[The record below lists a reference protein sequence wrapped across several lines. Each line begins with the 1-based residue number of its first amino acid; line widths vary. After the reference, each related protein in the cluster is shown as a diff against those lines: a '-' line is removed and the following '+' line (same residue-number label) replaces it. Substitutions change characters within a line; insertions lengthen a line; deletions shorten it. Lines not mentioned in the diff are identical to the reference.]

1 VLERQRA
8 YTIVNAPRVS
18 TVPDSGLKRHLSLP
32 KQTSSDA
39 GSSSAPVCPSRE
51 ERATKRAALVMP
63 RDVMPVE
70 LREGHVPRITS
81 NGPDSCVVGYALVPA
96 FSNGKVYN
104 LSMLAAEKR
113 V

>member
-1 VLERQRA
+1 M
-8 YTIVNAPRVS
+8 TSHDS
-18 TVPDSGLKRHLSLP
+18 TC
-32 KQTSSDA
+32 A
-39 GSSSAPVCPSRE
+39 
-51 ERATKRAALVMP
+51 
-63 RDVMPVE
+63 
-70 LREGHVPRITS
+70 RITS